1 MLKWGEWMD
10 IGLLHREGH
19 KIKAIARMTG
29 RSRNTIR
36 KIVRKKLPRQTP
48 AARRASKLDDYKEYV
63 KERHESCALSA
74 VRILE
79 EIRPMGYTGSIIVLR
94 RYLRSLRPRRERAA
108 KLTVRYETPPGK
120 QAQADWAYCGRFA
133 DAAGKL
139 ISIYAFVI
147 VLSFSRMLF
156 VRFTTSMKL
165 AELIRCHLEAF
176 AFFGGWP
183 EQILYDNMKQVR
195 LGREEWNPLFLDFA
209 NHYGLVPKTC
219 RIRRPRTKGKVE
231 RMVDYVKD
239 GFLNGRTFDGVDDL
253 NTQGRHWLDTTANV
267 RIHATTGEQP
277 VALWQQETLAQLASI
292 SPYQIVDYVPRK
304 ADWESF
310 VHFERRR
317 YSVPPEYAGKPLL
330 IGRRGEQIVV
340 RSGDCVVAE
349 HRAGTRA
356 GDCVA
361 DPDHVAALW
370 KLTLGRTAA
379 EIVPKWDV
387 RFTSTVEA
395 RPLSVYQ
402 EVVR

>member
-1 MLKWGEWMD
+1 MLKPEEWMD

-19 KIKAIARMTG
+19 SIKQIARMTG

-36 KIVRKKLPRQTP
+36 KIVKQKVPRRTP
-48 AARRASKLDDYKEYV
+48 AARRASKLDDYKDYV
-63 KERHESCALSA
+63 KERFESCGLSA
-74 VRILE
+74 VRLLE
-79 EIRPMGYTGSIIVLR
+79 EIRSMGYTGSVIVLR
-94 RYLRSLRPRRERAA
+94 RYVRTLRPRRERAA

-147 VLSFSRMLF
+147 VLSYSRMLF

-195 LGREEWNPLFLDFA
+195 LGREEWNPMFLDFA
-209 NHYGLVPKTC
+209 NHYGLVPKTH

-239 GFLNGRTFDGVDDL
+239 GFLNGRSFEGLDDL
-253 NTQGRHWLDTTANV
+253 NVQGRHWLDTTANV

-277 VALWQQETLAQLASI
+277 VVLWRQETLAQLGTI
-292 SPYQIVDYVPRK
+292 SPYQIVDYVPPK

-310 VHFERRR
+310 VQFDRRR
-317 YSVPPEYAGKPLL
+317 YSVPPEYAGKALL
-330 IGRRGEQIVV
+330 VGQRGEQIVV
-340 RSGDCVVAE
+340 RSGDCIVAE
-349 HRAGTRA
+349 HRAGARA

-387 RFTSTVEA
+387 RFTSAVDV

-402 EVVR
+402 EVAR